1 MPQDA
6 PRLDAKVAFLSDH
19 PMFSDIARAALFLGS
34 DLSSYSTGITLDVNG
49 GMLIH

>member
-1 MPQDA
+1 
-6 PRLDAKVAFLSDH
+6 
-19 PMFSDIARAALFLGS
+19 ALFLGS

>member
-1 MPQDA
+1 MKTAILAAFRLTASATRRILPA
-6 PRLDAKVAFLSDH
+6 PRCS
-19 PMFSDIARAALFLGS
+19 LGS

>member
-1 MPQDA
+1 
-6 PRLDAKVAFLSDH
+6 
-19 PMFSDIARAALFLGS
+19 LGS

>member
-1 MPQDA
+1 
-6 PRLDAKVAFLSDH
+6 
-19 PMFSDIARAALFLGS
+19 LFLGS